1 MASIQQI
8 NSLLAMVARE
18 QDCDAA
24 LKALTQQIQELTR
37 CRNAMIAVMN
47 EEQGCLELKHGA
59 GLDWGGGPEVSG
71 LRSDERQTDGI
82 IAEVARSGT
91 AYRTGNVQ
99 NEPKYRIL
107 FESTVS
113 EIAVPI
119 RNPEGRVK
127 GVLNLESDQ
136 TNAFT
141 KDDQDICETFA
152 LLAAIVIDRNE
163 VLAREQALIEI
174 GSALDT
180 AMTEDE
186 LIERVIDVAGN
197 LLRFQ
202 AFSAFLYD
210 SRKSAFVLTGSV
222 GELRHKV
229 GEISYQ
235 MGEGLTGW
243 VCESRQPILL
253 ANPHSDPR
261 WRGRHL
267 EFPSDQI
274 ASFLAVPVVSRG
286 KTIGVLRAL
295 RRTTDNPLLDNTF
308 TETDLRVLQAI
319 AEQVATGLEN
329 IRNLETLIRS
339 ERMVAWGELSA
350 KSSHMIGNRVFALK
364 GDVNELRHLICDD
377 PLSKDALTEIQVSL
391 SANVLRIEEIL
402 QDFRDFVTATQL
414 NLAPGD
420 VNQVILETIH
430 EVLPKGSAN
439 IDLQLGQALPHAL
452 IDDKKLRRAISEL
465 LENALGYTTEGSL
478 RIETSVETNEKGS
491 RRHKPMVRI
500 VVQDTGPGVP
510 PDKKTQIFQ
519 PFYSSRVKG
528 MGLGLSI
535 VKGIVDSH
543 GGTVFEEGKQGKG
556 ARFVILL
563 PVPNRPRK
571 EK

>member
-1 MASIQQI
+1 MAPIRQI
-8 NSLLAMVARE
+8 NSLLALVAQE
-18 QDCDAA
+18 PNPDDA
-24 LKALTQQIQELTR
+24 LKALTEKILELTG

-47 EEQGCLELKHGA
+47 EERGCLELKHGA
-59 GLDWGGGPEVSG
+59 GLDWRDGPDGAGYCKDDS
-71 LRSDERQTDGI
+71 QTDGI
-82 IAEVARSGT
+82 IAEVAKSGTPYRSG
-91 AYRTGNVQ
+91 NVRD
-99 NEPKYRIL
+99 EPKYRIL

-136 TNAFT
+136 TNAFKT
-141 KDDQDICETFA
+141 EDQELCETFA
-152 LLAAIVIDRNE
+152 LMAAIAIDRHE

-174 GSALDT
+174 GNALDSAL
-180 AMTEDE
+180 TEDE

-210 SRKSAFVLTGSV
+210 SRRAAFVLKGSV
-222 GELRHKV
+222 GELSNKI

-243 VCESRQPILL
+243 VCENRQPVLL
-253 ANPHSDPR
+253 KHPHKDPR

-286 KTIGVLRAL
+286 KTIGVLRAI

-308 TETDLRVLQAI
+308 TETDMKVLLAI
-319 AEQVATGLEN
+319 AEQLATGLEN

-364 GDVNELRHLICDD
+364 GDVNELKHLLSDE
-377 PLSKDALTEIQVSL
+377 PLNREALSEIQDSL
-391 SANVLRIEEIL
+391 SANILRIEEIL
-402 QDFRDFVTATQL
+402 QDFRDFLTATQL
-414 NLAPGD
+414 TLSPGD
-420 VNQVILETIH
+420 VNKIILETVR
-430 EVLPKGSAN
+430 EVLPKNASN
-439 IDLQLGQALPHAL
+439 IELQLADNLPMAL
-452 IDDKKLRRAISEL
+452 IDEKKFRRAISEL
-465 LENALGYTTEGSL
+465 LENALGYTTDGSL
-478 RIETSVETNEKGS
+478 RIETGIEPAGQNKRRSKAMIRIAVE
-491 RRHKPMVRI
+491 
-500 VVQDTGPGVP
+500 DTGPGVP
-510 PDKKTQIFQ
+510 LDKKSQIFQ

-543 GGTVFEEGKQGKG
+543 GGTVFEEGNPGKG

-563 PVPNRPRK
+563 PLPNRPKK
-571 EK
+571 ET